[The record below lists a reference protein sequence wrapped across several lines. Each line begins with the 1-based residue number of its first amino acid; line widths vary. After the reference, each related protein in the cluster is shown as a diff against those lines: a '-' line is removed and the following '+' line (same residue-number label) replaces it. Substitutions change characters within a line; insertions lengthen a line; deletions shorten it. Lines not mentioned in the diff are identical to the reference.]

1 MKYKFYKE
9 DIINIDDFISK
20 MVELLNKIKIENYD
34 INDIIDI
41 YERNKA
47 LRYNKD
53 KLENRIFKEYDDS
66 MIKIIRAYDTSGI
79 ENDMK
84 IIEYTYIN
92 SFFEMIQKYNLYINI
107 KDGDMISRIDS
118 ANADGVFKK
127 ILAKKNITYILR
139 YPKIVEHFEKIITNY
154 LLIFED
160 TAKILLEQ
168 YVLESPRI
176 TIKYIP
182 NNVIEK
188 SNEIFEKYIE
198 SENVNLNYLKLIVNL
213 RGNNILKVN
222 NKVKL
227 KAKEKKELIE
237 KDYNRKLVKFRD
249 ISFKM
254 QKRIKLK

>member
-9 DIINIDDFISK
+9 DIINIDDFISE
-20 MVELLNKIKIENYD
+20 MVELLNKIKMEKYD
-34 INDIIDI
+34 INDIIEI
-41 YERNKA
+41 YERSEA

-53 KLENRIFKEYDDS
+53 KLENKTFKEHNDS
-66 MIKIIRAYDTSGI
+66 TVKIITAYDTSEI
-79 ENDMK
+79 ENDMQ
-84 IIEYTYIN
+84 ILEYTYIN

-107 KDGDMISRIDS
+107 KGE
-118 ANADGVFKK
+118 VFKK

-139 YPKIVEHFEKIITNY
+139 YPKIVEYFEKIITDY

-168 YVLESPRI
+168 YVLESL
-176 TIKYIP
+176 TIPAKYIP

-188 SNEIFEKYIE
+188 SDEIFEKYIE
-198 SENVNLNYLKLIVNL
+198 SENVNINYLEFIVNL
-213 RGNNILKVN
+213 RRNNILKVN

-227 KAKEKKELIE
+227 KAKEKIELIK

>member
-9 DIINIDDFISK
+9 DIINIDDFISE
-20 MVELLNKIKIENYD
+20 MVELLNKIKMEKYD
-34 INDIIDI
+34 INDIIEI
-41 YERNKA
+41 YERSEA

-53 KLENRIFKEYDDS
+53 KLENKTFKEYNDS
-66 MIKIIRAYDTSGI
+66 TVKIITAYDTSEI

-84 IIEYTYIN
+84 IIEFTYIN

-107 KDGDMISRIDS
+107 KGE
-118 ANADGVFKK
+118 VFKK

-139 YPKIVEHFEKIITNY
+139 YPKIVEYFEKIITDY

-168 YVLESPRI
+168 YVLESL
-176 TIKYIP
+176 TIPAKYIP

-188 SNEIFEKYIE
+188 SDEIFEKYIE
-198 SENVNLNYLKLIVNL
+198 SENVNINYLEFIVNL
-213 RGNNILKVN
+213 RRNNILKVN
-222 NKVKL
+222 NKVEL
-227 KAKEKKELIE
+227 KAKEKIELIK

>member
-20 MVELLNKIKIENYD
+20 IVELLNKIKIENYD

-47 LRYNKD
+47 LIYNKD
-53 KLENRIFKEYDDS
+53 KLENKIFKEYDDS

-84 IIEYTYIN
+84 IIENTYIN

-107 KDGDMISRIDS
+107 KE
-118 ANADGVFKK
+118 GVFKK

-139 YPKIVEHFEKIITNY
+139 YQKIVEHFEKIITDY

-160 TAKILLEQ
+160 TVKILLEQ

-176 TIKYIP
+176 TVKYIP

-198 SENVNLNYLKLIVNL
+198 SENVNLNYLERIVNL

-227 KAKEKKELIE
+227 KAKEKIELIE
-237 KDYNRKLVKFRD
+237 KDYNRKLVKFID

>member
-20 MVELLNKIKIENYD
+20 IVELLNKIKIENYD

-47 LRYNKD
+47 LIYNKD
-53 KLENRIFKEYDDS
+53 KLENKIFKEYDDS

-84 IIEYTYIN
+84 IIENTYIN

-107 KDGDMISRIDS
+107 KE
-118 ANADGVFKK
+118 GVFKK

-139 YPKIVEHFEKIITNY
+139 YPKIVEYFEKIITDY

-160 TAKILLEQ
+160 TVKILLEQ

-176 TIKYIP
+176 TVKYIP

-198 SENVNLNYLKLIVNL
+198 SENVNLNYLERIVNL

-227 KAKEKKELIE
+227 KAKEKIELIE
-237 KDYNRKLVKFRD
+237 KDYNRKLVKFID

>member
-9 DIINIDDFISK
+9 DIINIDDFISE
-20 MVELLNKIKIENYD
+20 MVELLNKIKVEKYD
-34 INDIIDI
+34 INDIIEI
-41 YERNKA
+41 YERSKA

-66 MIKIIRAYDTSGI
+66 MIKIIRVYDTSGI

-107 KDGDMISRIDS
+107 KEC
-118 ANADGVFKK
+118 VFKK

-139 YPKIVEHFEKIITNY
+139 YQKIVEHFEKIITDY

-160 TAKILLEQ
+160 TAKILLEK
-168 YVLESPRI
+168 YVLESP
-176 TIKYIP
+176 TTMVKYIP

-188 SNEIFEKYIE
+188 SDEIFEKYIE
-198 SENVNLNYLKLIVNL
+198 SENVNLNYLERIVNL
-213 RGNNILKVN
+213 RGNNVLKVN

-227 KAKEKKELIE
+227 KAKEKIELIK
-237 KDYNRKLVKFRD
+237 KDYNRKLVKFID

-254 QKRIKLK
+254 QKRIKLKW